1 MSTNM
6 RQEFISA
13 AERKD
18 IPYLRSY
25 IASEIINDPTF
36 KKSLCDECMEY
47 LANCGLDITES
58 YQLDS
63 IETPTP
69 TDESLWDKRLFLS
82 KVEFLRTNFAY
93 ERRIKE
99 LRKIG
104 PVAYAEDVV
113 EETPNFTAAPKG
125 RRSEKKN
132 SSLAAVIGTVAAVA
146 AIIAVIALLMKK

>member
-13 AERKD
+13 AQRKD
-18 IPYLRSY
+18 VPYLRSF

-36 KKSLCDECMEY
+36 KKSTCDECMEY
-47 LANCGLDITES
+47 LANCGLDITEP

-63 IETPTP
+63 IEAPTP
-69 TDESLWDKRLFLS
+69 TDKSLWDKRLFLG

-93 ERRIKE
+93 EKRIKE
-99 LRKIG
+99 LREIG
-104 PVAYAEDVV
+104 PVVYAEDLA
-113 EETPNFTAAPKG
+113 EEKPNFTEAPKG

-132 SSLAAVIGTVAAVA
+132 SSLATMIGVVA
-146 AIIAVIALLMKK
+146 AIAAVVAAIALLMKK

>member
-1 MSTNM
+1 MNTNM

-47 LANCGLDITES
+47 LENCGLDITES

-69 TDESLWDKRLFLS
+69 TDKSLWDKRLFLG

-93 ERRIKE
+93 EKRIKE
-99 LRKIG
+99 LREIG
-104 PVAYAEDVV
+104 SVAYAEDLA
-113 EETPNFTAAPKG
+113 EEKPNFTEAPKG

-132 SSLAAVIGTVAAVA
+132 TSLTAMIGAVTAVA
-146 AIIAVIALLMKK
+146 AIIAVIAMLIKK